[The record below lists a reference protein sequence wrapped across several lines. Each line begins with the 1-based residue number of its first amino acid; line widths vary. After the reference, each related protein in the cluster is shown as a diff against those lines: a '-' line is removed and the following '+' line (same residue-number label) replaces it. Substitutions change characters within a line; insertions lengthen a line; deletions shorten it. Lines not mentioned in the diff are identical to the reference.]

1 MGQGKRE
8 GTFAMSEQDWAANKS
23 EEILFEHQAKT
34 GLPMSHSLKH
44 AIAEGIREA
53 RKIEWPLKEQIE
65 AHLTYMGAATE
76 RELPVNYNDG
86 FRAGINWVK
95 RLLEDKRK

>member
-1 MGQGKRE
+1 
-8 GTFAMSEQDWAANKS
+8 MSEKDWAIKKAQEMLTHIGYERSNNPNWQLIDS
-23 EEILFEHQAKT
+23 INAW
-34 GLPMSHSLKH
+34 
-44 AIAEGIREA
+44 AEALREA

-76 RELPVNYNDG
+76 RELPVNYDDG